1 MNPDTFRNST
11 AGQVFHVGQGE
22 AAYWAFVP
30 NPLPPDLTFDAELVR
45 ALSEADRAL
54 GELAGLGRT
63 LSNPNILIQPFI
75 RREAVLSSRI
85 EGTQA
90 SLADVYAYEA
100 QLSHKII
107 PPNSD
112 VREVVNYVRALEYG
126 LHRLETLPLSL
137 RLLREMH
144 SRLMEG
150 IHGEAAQP
158 GEFRHTQNWIG
169 RPGCTLAEATF
180 VPPPPTEMLT
190 ALNAFEH
197 YLHSE
202 DAYPPLL
209 RLVFIHYQFEA
220 IHPFIDGN
228 GRIGR
233 LLLTLLL
240 VKRNL
245 LPTPLLYLSAYFE
258 HHREAY
264 YAHLLAVSQRGAWRD
279 WALFCLRGMSEQA
292 HDANLRAKRLQD
304 LQTQWRRKF
313 QKSRSA
319 GLLLGIIDQLFEQP
333 YITATLVQNQFN
345 VTHQTAMKALRQLEA
360 QKIIVEE
367 TGQERNRIYVVEPIL
382 DIVQ

>member
-1 MNPDTFRNST
+1 MNPDIFRNST
-11 AGQVFHVGQGE
+11 AGQMIRVGQGE
-22 AAYWAFVP
+22 AAHWAFAP
-30 NPLPPDLTFDAELVR
+30 NPLPPALPFDAELVHT
-45 ALSEADRAL
+45 LSEADRAL

-90 SLADVYAYEA
+90 SIADVYAYEA
-100 QLSHKII
+100 QLSHKTT

-126 LHRLETLPLSL
+126 LKRLETLPLSL

-144 SRLMEG
+144 GRLMEG

-169 RPGCTLAEATF
+169 RPGCTLVEASF

-190 ALNAFEH
+190 ALNTLEQ
-197 YLHSE
+197 YLHAE
-202 DAYPPLL
+202 DTYPPLF

-228 GRIGR
+228 GRMGR

-240 VKRNL
+240 VKWNL

-258 HHREAY
+258 RQREAY
-264 YAHLLAVSQRGAWRD
+264 YAQLLAVSERGTWHD
-279 WALFCLRGMSEQA
+279 WTLFCLRGITEQA
-292 HDANLRAKRLQD
+292 HDANTRAKRLQD
-304 LQTQWRRKF
+304 LQAQWRRKI

-319 GLLLGIIDQLFEQP
+319 GLLLGIIDQLFEHP
-333 YITATLVQNQFN
+333 FITTADVQTRFG
-345 VTHQTAMKALRQLEA
+345 VAHPTVMRALRKLEA
-360 QKIIVEE
+360 QQIVSESS
-367 TGQERNRIYVVEPIL
+367 GQYHHQIYVAQAIL

>member
-100 QLSHKII
+100 QLSHKTI

-197 YLHSE
+197 YLHSG